1 MDQSDLERRII
12 RLEQLASELIRINKL
27 LKEKVGKLE
36 QERSMI
42 RGSQGG

>member
-1 MDQSDLERRII
+1 MDQHDLERRLIK
-12 RLEQLASELIRINKL
+12 LEQLAAELIRQNKQ